1 MYQYVFTC
9 CGQAPVYEKKTL
21 DEDFSSW
28 KCPECQKPVTKKQ
41 LYKIGKKEK
50 DVLKVLYDYRKDGP
64 YKGLKGLET
73 EPK

>member
-1 MYQYVFTC
+1 M
-9 CGQAPVYEKKTL
+9 
-21 DEDFSSW
+21 